1 MLALQ
6 DIVKK
11 DETLDD
17 QTPIELVNNMTVA
30 QVRGLQEFVLHNEEI
45 QRRMEDVFRQK

>member
-1 MLALQ
+1 MLGLQ

-11 DETLDD
+11 DETLDE

-30 QVRGLQEFVLHNEEI
+30 QVRGLQNKNMALLKSLPFSESQMLP
-45 QRRMEDVFRQK
+45 